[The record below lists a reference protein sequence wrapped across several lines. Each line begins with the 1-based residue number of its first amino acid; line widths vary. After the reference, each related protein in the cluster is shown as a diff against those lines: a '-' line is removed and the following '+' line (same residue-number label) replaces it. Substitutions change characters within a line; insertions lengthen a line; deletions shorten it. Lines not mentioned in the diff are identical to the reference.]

1 MAKHGKRGKKTAK
14 RIKKNRKYSLRKNK
28 NQKHRHRSSTT
39 RSHSTKNHGCSNTC
53 CVCQK
58 ENGELS
64 PSICFGINMNR
75 AHKICYTCWF
85 HGKGEE
91 IAFASEY
98 ADHRC
103 PGCLKGLPLGCVNYS
118 NNSSTVIDL
127 ISSSSK

>member
-1 MAKHGKRGKKTAK
+1 MVKHGKRGKKTAK
-14 RIKKNRKYSLRKNK
+14 RIKKNRNSSLRKNK
-28 NQKHRHRSSTT
+28 NLKHRHHRSS
-39 RSHSTKNHGCSNTC
+39 SMKNHGCSNTC

-103 PGCLKGLPLGCVNYS
+103 PGCLKGLPLACVNYS
-118 NNSSTVIDL
+118 NNTSTVIDL